1 MREVTGQLKMLG
13 SGKVTGNQAGK
24 SFVHYSSVEIGDEVL
39 IKFRTAQALGDYISR
54 GLNDSGPVTLYLI
67 GKLIIAVKLANGKV
81 YYWKR
86 GMLSPIL
93 LTLLGLWIGGFV
105 GLLATKSPFLSIVG
119 GIAVAW
125 IIARSEIDQV
135 FVCQPKLS
143 AMGGVPLKS

>member
-1 MREVTGQLKMLG
+1 MREVTGVLKMLG

-39 IKFRTAQALGDYISR
+39 IKVRTAQALGDYISR
-54 GLNDSGPVTLYLI
+54 GLNSSGPVTLYLI
-67 GKLIIAVKLANGKV
+67 GKLIIAVKLETGKV

-86 GMLSPIL
+86 GILSPIL

-105 GLLATKSPFLSIVG
+105 GFLLTKSTFLAIVS

-125 IIARSEIDQV
+125 FIGRSEIKQV
-135 FVCQPKLS
+135 FISQPRLS
-143 AMGGVPLKS
+143 AMGGVGLKS

>member
-1 MREVTGQLKMLG
+1 MREVTGHLKMLG
-13 SGKVTGNQAGK
+13 SGKITGNQAGK

-39 IKFRTAQALGDYISR
+39 IKVRTAQALGDYIAR
-54 GLNDSGPVTLYLI
+54 GIDDSEPTTLYLI

-86 GMLSPIL
+86 GVLSPIL
-93 LTLLGLWIGGFV
+93 LAFLGLWLGGFV
-105 GLLATKSPFLSIVG
+105 AMLATKSSFLAVMG

-125 IIARSEIDQV
+125 LGARNEIAQV
-135 FVCQPKLS
+135 FIYQPKLS